1 MTMKKLVLTGFVV
14 CIFLSSCVNYFAAM
28 DIMHNYPKHYNGI
41 DTLIRIDG
49 YYFFYKDSL
58 VVGPTFFYPDG
69 SLRLIHGTFTSHKD
83 VQNYLLKNFPINIK
97 GHFFVNNNCVKSKR
111 VFRYDVLCY
120 DLYEE
125 IFLIKNDTTL
135 LRVYEY
141 TTASEQKVNTDTIV
155 YRFHP
160 FEFDRKRVE

>member
-1 MTMKKLVLTGFVV
+1 MKKLVLTGFVV
-14 CIFLSSCVNYFAAM
+14 CIFLSSCVNYFAAR

-41 DTLIRIDG
+41 DTLIRING
-49 YYFFYKDSL
+49 YYYFTDEEGIRGPISFYS
-58 VVGPTFFYPDG
+58 DG
-69 SLRLIHGTFTSHKD
+69 TLRTANLIFRNHARIF
-83 VQNYLLKNFPINIK
+83 NYLNKNFSSLQF
-97 GHFFVNNNCVKSKR
+97 GHFRISLNTIKAKW

-141 TTASEQKVNTDTIV
+141 TTASEQKVNTDTIA